1 MQQQLQQYFV
11 LHTYFQAYGE
21 KIPIS
26 EITLLLKNHQ
36 IWQYF
41 KKGCQIG
48 RQVVVENEAEVNRRK
63 QTTTTSILDC
73 STYLET
79 LIIHFSL
86 DFLWQEGLSAQ
97 WAHFAPIQNT
107 YYYNAVHSSY
117 CTIYL
122 IQRCSILHFF
132 GRRDLKITCKCLPG
146 WWGGVSKYLVC
157 ML

>member
-63 QTTTTSILDC
+63 QTTTTYQHSRLLDLLGN
-73 STYLET
+73 SHHTFF
-79 LIIHFSL
+79 IRFSAL
-86 DFLWQEGLSAQ
+86 ARRAAQ
-97 WAHFAPIQNT
+97 WAHFGPIQNT
-107 YYYNAVHSSY
+107 QPLQCSTFYSSLHHLPHKRRCIS
-117 CTIYL
+117 CT
-122 IQRCSILHFF
+122 S
-132 GRRDLKITCKCLPG
+132 GT
-146 WWGGVSKYLVC
+146 
-157 ML
+157 

>member
-48 RQVVVENEAEVNRRK
+48 RQQWRMRQRLIEENRPLLPAF
-63 QTTTTSILDC
+63 
-73 STYLET
+73 STARPTWKL
-79 LIIHFSL
+79 
-86 DFLWQEGLSAQ
+86 
-97 WAHFAPIQNT
+97 
-107 YYYNAVHSSY
+107 SSY
-117 CTIYL
+117 IFHQIFSGKKGSL
-122 IQRCSILHFF
+122 HNGPILHQFKIHIITMQYILHIAPFISYKGVQYSPLF

-146 WWGGVSKYLVC
+146 WWGK
-157 ML
+157 

>member
-41 KKGCQIG
+41 KKRMLG

-63 QTTTTSILDC
+63 QTTTTYQHSRLLDLLGNSHHTFFIRFSLARRALCTMGPFCTNSKYILLQC
-73 STYLET
+73 ST
-79 LIIHFSL
+79 F
-86 DFLWQEGLSAQ
+86 F
-97 WAHFAPIQNT
+97 
-107 YYYNAVHSSY
+107 
-117 CTIYL
+117 
-122 IQRCSILHFF
+122 ILHHLSHIKVQYSPLF

-146 WWGGVSKYLVC
+146 WWGK
-157 ML
+157 